1 MEIIKKNIIINRPIK
16 CGNTQIGVD
25 GDIIVP
31 DIKPD
36 ILKILQVDGKAIVS
50 ETELSEGR
58 LLVSGRIN
66 VNILYVPD
74 RDDEKIKCIET
85 SFDFSTRIDKPEIMP
100 DMKALVEAEV
110 EKIDFQVLNSRKLRI
125 KTTVGIAYKISEQAP
140 LELATGLDDEN
151 SEVLIT
157 PIEVMSLVDLKHS
170 DFSVRESFE
179 LPPGHCSIEEILK
192 TDVKIS
198 DTDYKIVTGRA
209 VVKGVVSL
217 NCLYLD
223 TECTIKSCDFE
234 APFTEIFDIEDAD
247 EETVCDMSFNVKD
260 VICSPE
266 AVSDGDIKI
275 LALDALIGIKIE
287 AVKKINTDLLVD
299 CFCPGNET
307 VITKNSKSL
316 EKIISSGFY
325 QTTLRE
331 IVSPDLSAPNLKG
344 IYNVFASPSIEK
356 TEVLDNAVS
365 VSGHI
370 SCFVLYI
377 ADSEETPVYSLK
389 KNLPFSCMIDTPGS
403 KCGMDSSVDVK
414 IMHTSYN
421 LNPSGEAEIRC
432 ILSATTKVSVNN
444 TLELIED
451 LEVSPLKTEQK
462 KGIVLYFVQKTD
474 TLWDIAKRY
483 YVSQNDI
490 LTVNNL
496 EDATTICEGMTI
508 LIPTV

>member
-36 ILKILQVDGKAIVS
+36 ILKILQVDGKATVTQ
-50 ETELSEGR
+50 TELSEGR
-58 LLVSGRIN
+58 LNVSGIIN

-85 SFDFSTRIDKPEIMP
+85 SFDFSTRIDKDCIMP
-100 DMKALVEAEV
+100 DMKASVEAEV

-140 LELATGLDDEN
+140 LEIATGLDDEN
-151 SEVLIT
+151 SEVCIT
-157 PIEVMSLVDLKHS
+157 PIEIMSLVDLKSS

-179 LPPGHCSIEEILK
+179 LPPGHYSIDELLK
-192 TDVKIS
+192 TDIKIC

-209 VVKGVVSL
+209 VVKGIINL

-223 TECTIKSCDFE
+223 TESCIKSCDFE
-234 APFTEIFDIEDAD
+234 APFTEIFDVSDAD
-247 EETVCDMSFNVKD
+247 EDTVCDISFCVKD
-260 VICSPE
+260 IICTPE
-266 AVSDGDIKI
+266 TDSDGDMKI
-275 LALDALIGIKIE
+275 LALDTIIGIEIE
-287 AVKKINTDLLVD
+287 ATKKINANLLID
-299 CFCPGNET
+299 CFCPGKET
-307 VITKNSKSL
+307 VITKNSAEL

-331 IVSPDLSAPNLKG
+331 IVSPEFSAPNLKG
-344 IYNVFASPSIEK
+344 IYNVFATPLIEK
-356 TEVLDNAVS
+356 SEVLDNSVS
-365 VSGHI
+365 VSGNI

-389 KNLPFSCMIDTPGS
+389 KNIPFSFMVDTPGS
-403 KCGMDSSVDVK
+403 KSGMDCSLDAK
-414 IMHTSYN
+414 ILHTSYN

-432 ILSATTKVSVNN
+432 ILSISSKVSVNN
-444 TLELIED
+444 KLELIDD
-451 LEVSPLKTEQK
+451 LEVSPLTTAHK
-462 KGIVLYFVQKTD
+462 KGIVLYFLQKND
-474 TLWDIAKRY
+474 TLWDIAKKY

-490 LTVNNL
+490 LSVNNL
-496 EDATTICEGMTI
+496 EDATLLCEGMTL

>member
-1 MEIIKKNIIINRPIK
+1 MEIIKKNIIINRSVK

-36 ILKILQVDGKAIVS
+36 ILKILQVDGKAVVTQ
-50 ETELSEGR
+50 TELSEER
-58 LLVSGRIN
+58 LMVSGIIN

-85 SFDFSTRIDKPEIMP
+85 SFDFSNRIDKNDIMT
-100 DMKALVEAEV
+100 DMHAWVEAEV
-110 EKIDFQVLNSRKLRI
+110 ERIDFQVLNSRKLRI

-140 LELATGLDDEN
+140 IELATGLDDEN
-151 SEVLIT
+151 SEILIT
-157 PIEVMSLVDLKHS
+157 PIEIISLVDLKHS
-170 DFSVRESFE
+170 DFCVRENFE
-179 LPPGHCSIEEILK
+179 LPPGHTAIEELLK

-209 VVKGVVSL
+209 VVKGIINL

-223 TECTIKSCDFE
+223 TACCLKSCDFE
-234 APFTEIFDIEDAD
+234 TSFTEIFDIEDAD
-247 EETVCDMSFNVKD
+247 DDTICDMSFYVKD
-260 VICSPE
+260 LVCTPE
-266 AVSDGDIKI
+266 TDSDGDMRI
-275 LALDALIGIKIE
+275 LALDSVIGIKIE
-287 AVKKINTDLLVD
+287 ATKKINTDLLID

-307 VITKNSKSL
+307 FITKNSTNL

-325 QTTLRE
+325 QTTLRD
-331 IVSPDLSAPNLKG
+331 IVSPEQHSPNLKG
-344 IYNVFASPSIEK
+344 IYNVFATPSIEK
-356 TEVLDNAVS
+356 SEVLDNCVS
-365 VSGHI
+365 VSGNI

-389 KNLPFSCMIDTPGS
+389 KNIPFSCMVDTPGS
-403 KCGMDSSVDVK
+403 KNGMDSSVDAK
-414 IMHTSYN
+414 ILHTSYN

-432 ILSATTKVSVNN
+432 ILSVSAKVSVNN
-444 TLELIED
+444 TLELIDD
-451 LEVSPLKTEQK
+451 LEILPINSEQK
-462 KGIVLYFVQKTD
+462 KGIVLYFVQKND
-474 TLWDIAKRY
+474 TLWDIAKKY

-490 LTVNNL
+490 LSVNNL
-496 EDATTICEGMTI
+496 EDATPICEGMTL